1 MEREGDVAAAETQLQ
16 RDDKTERQADGRL
29 AVQGDLRITSRHA
42 EEG

>member
-16 RDDKTERQADGRL
+16 RDDKTERQTDGRL
-29 AVQGDLRITSRHA
+29 AAQRDLRITSRHA

>member
-16 RDDKTERQADGRL
+16 RDDKTERETDERL
-29 AVQGDLRITSRHA
+29 AVQTDLRITSRYA